1 MPGLINLLQEVLES
15 SKRNI
20 KVVET
25 LISLLEKDV
34 SLEDNVF
41 TYKQQNN
48 DFREDNLDWSIST
61 DEYVWNEDED
71 KKLMECDEHP
81 KKQDIEQPLITPLL
95 KLSPSEQEALLY
107 SIFQEAKSNVKT
119 LIGLQEDSAFFE
131 TEVEKEAD
139 RLLQSWM
146 KSN

>member
-71 KKLMECDEHP
+71 KKLMECDEYP